1 MLKQKHNF
9 PKQDDIF
16 QNKNYIPNPR
26 RKMCIVLTQLQ
37 NIVSVS
43 EFAFPR
49 RIRRVV
55 FRISRFE
62 LEERFCSEIT
72 SSTFG
77 TKKVELVIS
86 EQKRS
91 SSSKRE
97 ILNFWNSWWRGTV
110 VERRSLAGEL
120 SLSCARPVADG

>member
-77 TKKVELVIS
+77 TSLFRNICADN
-86 EQKRS
+86 KRRKNKHAAAVS
-91 SSSKRE
+91 AARDRIAAAYLRINLR
-97 ILNFWNSWWRGTV
+97 ILTAA
-110 VERRSLAGEL
+110 SL
-120 SLSCARPVADG
+120 DITK